1 MVTPIVEINSAALID
16 RHGTARTSDKLIED
30 TLIVEKMSDYSA
42 PCRSPFQEPPD
53 KGIIV
58 STIERFAP
66 SDDLD
71 AMTTALLRDGVII
84 VERAASC
91 ELIDELLDETR
102 PFLEATAKGSDEFS
116 GRNTRRCG
124 SLVARSTASHQ
135 LVMHPTVLGICDRTL
150 GVNSTTYQVHLTQ
163 IIDIG
168 PGEPA
173 QMLHRDQWAWDSFP
187 FPAGFEVEIST
198 IWATTNF
205 TEENGA
211 TRVIPGSTRFA
222 NDHAVRHHH
231 TVGAVMPKGSVVIYT
246 GSVFHGGGAN
256 NSDERRAG
264 VNIDYCLGWLRQ
276 EENQYLSCPPDAA
289 RGLPDDLLRLIG
301 YSRAAYALGYFGD
314 TQDPM
319 EAVGRSATAGFGA
332 PRSTS

>member
-1 MVTPIVEINSAALID
+1 
-16 RHGTARTSDKLIED
+16 
-30 TLIVEKMSDYSA
+30 
-42 PCRSPFQEPPD
+42 
-53 KGIIV
+53 V
-58 STIERFAP
+58 STIDRFFP

-71 AMTTALLRDGVII
+71 AMTASLLRDGVVI
-84 VERAASC
+84 VERAVSGDV
-91 ELIDELLDETR
+91 IDQLLDEMH
-102 PFLEATAKGSDEFS
+102 PYLEATPKGSDEFS

-124 SLVARSTASHQ
+124 SLVARSPASHQ

-150 GVNSTTYQVHLTQ
+150 GINSTSYQLHLTQ
-163 IIDIG
+163 VIDIG

-187 FPAGFEVEIST
+187 FPTGFEVEIST
-198 IWATTNF
+198 IWATTDF

-211 TRVIPGSTRFA
+211 TRVIPGSARFP
-222 NDHAVRHHH
+222 NDHPVHHRD

-256 NSDERRAG
+256 RSDQRRAG

-276 EENQYLSCPPDAA
+276 EENQYLSCPPSQAQA
-289 RGLPDDLLRLIG
+289 MPDDLVRLIG

-319 EAVGRSATAGFGA
+319 EALGRKSTTGFAKPATT
-332 PRSTS
+332 P